1 MREFSLRLTLLLLT
15 SLLAACAGRPGP
27 ELLARQYFG
36 EMNERQLEYSSAILD
51 SAQNLILM
59 IGDVIDVAAIEAG
72 DAAAARQ
79 AAAGHMSNAIV
90 RIRQADAGF
99 WQNEAAYQP

>member
-1 MREFSLRLTLLLLT
+1 
-15 SLLAACAGRPGP
+15 
-27 ELLARQYFG
+27 
-36 EMNERQLEYSSAILD
+36 
-51 SAQNLILM
+51 
-59 IGDVIDVAAIEAG
+59 VAAIEAG

-79 AAAGHMSNAIV
+79 AAAGHMSNAII